1 MKSVSTLI
9 VTVKLMGILKRNVG
23 GRGGIQSLQCS
34 SPSPSIDQFF
44 SVLYGEM
51 PEDLYLVFWRKS
63 NRCSQFVSIAGLE
76 GVIAT
81 HLKNRQIAD
90 LYFSVG
96 LQRSPDNGKAGRGVA
111 TDIVAIPGLWLDLD
125 CKEGS
130 HSQVNL
136 PSKEEAL
143 NFLTEMPLQPSI
155 LVDSGGGLHV
165 YWLFKEPWVLN
176 RSSDWESAAQLSLDF
191 QRTVQGWGNRRGWQF
206 DMTADLSRVLRV
218 PGTLNAKS
226 TPEKEVEI
234 VKLDSRVR
242 YNPSDFEPYLMPS
255 EAKIGIRMKNPSL
268 PKPMFANLSVEPI
281 LEGCKWFRHC
291 VDDAPTLPEPEW
303 FIMLIILAK
312 LQNGNSLAHQYSKP
326 YSDYSMSETEAKFA
340 HAGAFN
346 GTHSCS
352 KIGLISGGKH
362 CASCQFQGQIRTPL
376 SLSQQAASL
385 AELAELKDLLHRD
398 GDIIVQEKRETDQ
411 RPDV

>member
-1 MKSVSTLI
+1 MKRISALI

-23 GRGGIQSLQCS
+23 GMGGIQSLQCS

-63 NRCSQFVSIAGLE
+63 NKCSQFVSIGELE
-76 GVIAT
+76 GVIST
-81 HLKNRQIAD
+81 YLKNRQIAD

-206 DMTADLSRVLRV
+206 DVTADLSRILRV
-218 PGTLNAKS
+218 PGTLNAKCNPRR
-226 TPEKEVEI
+226 TVRIVE
-234 VKLDSRVR
+234 LNPSLR

-255 EAKIGIRMKNPSL
+255 EAKVGNRMKKPNL
-268 PKPMFANLSVEPI
+268 PKQIFANLSVEPI

-303 FIMLIILAK
+303 FAMLTILAK
-312 LQNGNSLAHQYSKP
+312 LKDGNALAHQFSGP
-326 YSDYSMSETEAKFA
+326 YSGYSMSETEAKFA
-340 HAGAFN
+340 HASTFS
-346 GTHSCS
+346 GTHSCY
-352 KIGLISGGKH
+352 KIGLINGGKH
-362 CASCQFQGQIRTPL
+362 CASCHYQGKIKNPL
-376 SLSQQAASL
+376 SLSQHAASL

-398 GDIIVQEKRETDQ
+398 GGIIAKE
-411 RPDV
+411 